1 MRRPQTSHDDQRREV
16 QLLADRVQAN
26 DAGQQRQEADMA
38 DDLVDEVPNG
48 ERGNC
53 LRR

>member
-1 MRRPQTSHDDQRREV
+1 V

-53 LRR
+53 CDDCCSGTDCC